1 MVVVD
6 ADTLNSRVEG
16 SDPGCGPVS
25 FGDVAMLAF
34 RADIYGAVRDQR
46 NVTINFGRFRRFAS
60 TLQRVAVIARDGGHC
75 VFPGCHTDH
84 ERCEVHH
91 VTEYEH
97 GRRTDLENLALL
109 CKARHAHLHR
119 LALRLVRDG
128 PTVWRIAP
136 AKHGNRCHYRDQS
149 DYRDTG

>member
-60 TLQRVAVIARDGGHC
+60 TLQRVAVIARDGTLETHNDRHR
-75 VFPGCHTDH
+75 VRSRQLVAMST
-84 ERCEVHH
+84 
-91 VTEYEH
+91 
-97 GRRTDLENLALL
+97 RTVETSQN
-109 CKARHAHLHR
+109 
-119 LALRLVRDG
+119 
-128 PTVWRIAP
+128 
-136 AKHGNRCHYRDQS
+136 
-149 DYRDTG
+149 